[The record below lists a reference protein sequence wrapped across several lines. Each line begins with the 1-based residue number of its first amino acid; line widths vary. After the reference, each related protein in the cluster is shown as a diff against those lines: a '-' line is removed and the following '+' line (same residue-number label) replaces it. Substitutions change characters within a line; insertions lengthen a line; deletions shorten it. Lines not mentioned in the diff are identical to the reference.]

1 MPSKATLFNC
11 KCDPVYDFG
20 TGHRN
25 MVHFNPQGS
34 NILTTPCKLQSYSP
48 WESANVCE
56 DVHLLFS
63 AEEVRHGDVTAGV
76 KRVWNVITAEKY
88 SFYRLRSILL
98 PLLFEVCTDAGPVD
112 ALEVQSSNS
121 KTKVSIVQV
130 HSLSDGPT
138 KGLGVRLTSRSMH
151 LRS

>member
-1 MPSKATLFNC
+1 
-11 KCDPVYDFG
+11 
-20 TGHRN
+20 

-34 NILTTPCKLQSYSP
+34 NILTTPCKLQ
-48 WESANVCE
+48 SANVCE

-76 KRVWNVITAEKY
+76 KHVWNVITAEKY
-88 SFYRLRSILL
+88 SFYCLRSILL
-98 PLLFEVCTDAGPVD
+98 PLLFEVCTDADPVD

-121 KTKVSIVQV
+121 KTKVSRVQV
-130 HSLSDGPT
+130 HSLSEGPT

>member
-1 MPSKATLFNC
+1 M
-11 KCDPVYDFG
+11 
-20 TGHRN
+20 
-25 MVHFNPQGS
+25 
-34 NILTTPCKLQSYSP
+34 
-48 WESANVCE
+48 
-56 DVHLLFS
+56 
-63 AEEVRHGDVTAGV
+63 
-76 KRVWNVITAEKY
+76 WNVITAEKY

>member
-34 NILTTPCKLQSYSP
+34 NILTTPCKLQS
-48 WESANVCE
+48 ANVCE

-76 KRVWNVITAEKY
+76 KHVWNVITADKF
-88 SFYRLRSILL
+88 SF
-98 PLLFEVCTDAGPVD
+98 F
-112 ALEVQSSNS
+112 QS
-121 KTKVSIVQV
+121 
-130 HSLSDGPT
+130 
-138 KGLGVRLTSRSMH
+138 
-151 LRS
+151 